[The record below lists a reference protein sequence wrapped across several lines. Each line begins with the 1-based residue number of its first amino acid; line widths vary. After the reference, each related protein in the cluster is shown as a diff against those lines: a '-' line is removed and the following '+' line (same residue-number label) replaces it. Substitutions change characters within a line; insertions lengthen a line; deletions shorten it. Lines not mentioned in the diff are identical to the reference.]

1 MDEAKKLT
9 HRLLYAANCFPNA
22 TCDFVPRAFLRVFFL
37 FTDRGRRRLSSFLA
51 PLSSSQDFRSARA
64 ACVVPEITPIIA
76 RRRVGATH
84 PPLVR

>member
-9 HRLLYAANCFPNA
+9 HRLLYAANCFPNV

-37 FTDRGRRRLSSFLA
+37 FTDRDGADCRHFSLLSRQAMISAAPARLSA
-51 PLSSSQDFRSARA
+51 
-64 ACVVPEITPIIA
+64 EITPIIA